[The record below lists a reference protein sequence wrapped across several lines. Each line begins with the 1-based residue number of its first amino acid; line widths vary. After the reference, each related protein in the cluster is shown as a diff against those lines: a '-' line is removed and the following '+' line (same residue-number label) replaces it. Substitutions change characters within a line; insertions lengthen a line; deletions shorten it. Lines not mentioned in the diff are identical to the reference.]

1 MTQQLS
7 NILAN
12 IMQSASKAS
21 VQDATRSAS
30 PNEVQNRTTS
40 TAPSAVLIPAQ
51 SKTLTQAAALDNA
64 AKVVIAKLPE
74 NILAINSPQL
84 SANIRLP
91 NGLSFHSSQQI
102 QLLSLGSV
110 QTSSAQANSAQT
122 RSIQA
127 ALTSTGIVSQEIN
140 IPFDK
145 QGQLFKA
152 IAEALKNVDGTAV
165 SLKAQVFAVTN
176 KEISL
181 NVNGEKSLK
190 FPTTQLDTKLLSS
203 FQSLVGKNVTLA
215 MSRTQSGNISLSVS
229 SNQPGLSGQN
239 GKGISLG
246 NVDIKMQ
253 SQFIESALKQGAVA
267 ISQNDRT
274 PSALRSF
281 MPTPLDAGNNTL
293 KTVSLLSLSAK
304 NSSNATLTVHTARN
318 NVVTTFTMPESA
330 LSTPPLAKEQIR
342 NIEIKKLPVS
352 QLIGSESFKAN
363 NSGSTAASQD
373 ASFQYTSPSKIQLDN
388 LKASPEVL
396 KGSEVQKAIQALSRV
411 LLNQTGNTTTALAS
425 LISIVEGNPNSLS
438 NTQVE
443 ASIAEKQSPSAAIS
457 RLIQHIKGL
466 DVGTAPA
473 ALSKLH
479 QAEQKQNLL
488 QTSTNYPSSEAEKP
502 ISVNKEVDGG
512 KASLGSIAQL
522 LKSEAKNA
530 SVSLINNLLQQ
541 LSNTN
546 SKQQTTGAEHLNGLK
561 EEANTQ
567 VGTGT
572 KAIDDSGKS
581 KAPNEVSTPESTLPQ
596 RIQNLLS
603 SPALLATPSA
613 LASPVAVS
621 SFVQGLIAL
630 VQLALAGRALQR
642 QPSLKAQL
650 DAPDSIVSK
659 TLASVGGNSQPSKVS
674 QDLHQLDS
682 RQQILSQLKTLLA
695 NHQQSKLTQADARI
709 QGQDSFYYVLPSL
722 TQHNTPPELLIQREP
737 KKQQEQ
743 QESKGQQSLWNVTM
757 KLDIGTVGQVL
768 AKSKIDKE
776 TITLDLYASN
786 EVILARVADTL
797 PYLTKRLEELGLQ
810 VEKSSF
816 QRGHIPDTLNSRPHQ
831 IFETRV

>member
-12 IMQSASKAS
+12 IMQSASKTS

-30 PNEVQNRTTS
+30 PNEVQNRTHS
-40 TAPSAVLIPAQ
+40 TAPSAVLNPAQ
-51 SKTLTQAAALDNA
+51 SKALTQAAALDNA

-91 NGLSFHSSQQI
+91 KGLSFQSSQQI

-110 QTSSAQANSAQT
+110 QTSSAQANSAQA

-152 IAEALKNVDGTAV
+152 IAEALTKVDSTAV
-165 SLKAQVFAVTN
+165 SLKAQILAVTN

-181 NVNGEKSLK
+181 NVNGEKPLK
-190 FPTTQLDTKLLSS
+190 FPTTQLDAQLLSS

-215 MSRTQSGNISLSVS
+215 ISRTQSGNISLSVS

-253 SQFIESALKQGAVA
+253 SQFIESALKQGTVA

-274 PSALRSF
+274 PSALKAF
-281 MPTPLDAGNNTL
+281 MPTPLGAENNAL

-304 NSSNATLTVHTARN
+304 NTSNATLTVHTARN

-330 LSTPPLAKEQIR
+330 LSAPPLAKEQIR

-363 NSGSTAASQD
+363 SSGSTVASQD
-373 ASFQYTSPSKIQLDN
+373 ASFQNTSPSKIQVDN

-396 KGSEVQKAIQALSRV
+396 KGSEVHKAIQALSRV
-411 LLNQTGNTTTALAS
+411 LLNQTGNTSTALAS
-425 LISIVEGNPNSLS
+425 LISIVEGNPNSSS

-443 ASIAEKQSPSAAIS
+443 APIADKQSPSAAIS
-457 RLIQHIKGL
+457 RLIQQIKGL

-473 ALSKLH
+473 ALPKLH
-479 QAEQKQNLL
+479 QAEQNLL
-488 QTSTNYPSSEAEKP
+488 QTSTNSPSSEAEKP
-502 ISVNKEVDGG
+502 ISVNKEIDGG

-530 SVSLINNLLQQ
+530 SASLINNLLQQ

-546 SKQQTTGAEHLNGLK
+546 SKQQTTGAERLNGLK

-567 VGTGT
+567 IAKGI

-581 KAPNEVSTPESTLPQ
+581 KAANEVSTPESTLPQ

-613 LASPVAVS
+613 LASPIAVS
-621 SFVQGLIAL
+621 SFVQGLVAL

-659 TLASVGGNSQPSKVS
+659 TLASLGGNSQASKVS

-737 KKQQEQ
+737 KKQHEQ
-743 QESKGQQSLWNVTM
+743 QESKGRQSLWNVTM
-757 KLDIGTVGQVL
+757 KLDIGNVGQVL

-776 TITLDLYASN
+776 TITLDIYASN

-816 QRGHIPDTLNSRPHQ
+816 QRGHIPETLNSRPHQ

>member
-40 TAPSAVLIPAQ
+40 TAPSAVLNPAQ
-51 SKTLTQAAALDNA
+51 SKALTQAAALDNA

-84 SANIRLP
+84 NANIRLP

-181 NVNGEKSLK
+181 NVNGEKPLK
-190 FPTTQLDTKLLSS
+190 FPTTQLDAKLLSS

-274 PSALRSF
+274 PSALKAF

-396 KGSEVQKAIQALSRV
+396 KGSEVHKAIQALSRV

-438 NTQVE
+438 KTQVE
-443 ASIAEKQSPSAAIS
+443 ASIADKQSPSAAIS

-522 LKSEAKNA
+522 LKSEARNA
-530 SVSLINNLLQQ
+530 SVNLINNLLQQ

-546 SKQQTTGAEHLNGLK
+546 SKQQTTGAERLNGLK

-621 SFVQGLIAL
+621 SFVQGLVAL

-737 KKQQEQ
+737 KKQHEQ

>member
-1 MTQQLS
+1 
-7 NILAN
+7 
-12 IMQSASKAS
+12 
-21 VQDATRSAS
+21 
-30 PNEVQNRTTS
+30 
-40 TAPSAVLIPAQ
+40 VLNPAQ

-64 AKVVIAKLPE
+64 AKVMIAKLPE

-91 NGLSFHSSQQI
+91 NGLSFQSSQQI

-152 IAEALKNVDGTAV
+152 IAETLKNVDGTAV

-181 NVNGEKSLK
+181 NVNGEKPLK

-215 MSRTQSGNISLSVS
+215 MSRTQSGNISLSLS

-274 PSALRSF
+274 PSALKAF
-281 MPTPLDAGNNTL
+281 MPTPLDAGNNAL

-396 KGSEVQKAIQALSRV
+396 KASPEVLKSSEVHKAIQALSRV

-443 ASIAEKQSPSAAIS
+443 ASIADKQSPSAAIS

-466 DVGTAPA
+466 DVGTAPT

-546 SKQQTTGAEHLNGLK
+546 SKQQTTGAERLNGLK

-581 KAPNEVSTPESTLPQ
+581 KAPNVVSTPESTLPQ

-603 SPALLATPSA
+603 SPALLATPST

-621 SFVQGLIAL
+621 SFVQGLVAL

-737 KKQQEQ
+737 KKQHEQ

>member
-40 TAPSAVLIPAQ
+40 TAPSAVLNPAQ
-51 SKTLTQAAALDNA
+51 SKALTQAAALDNA

-181 NVNGEKSLK
+181 NVNGEKPLK
-190 FPTTQLDTKLLSS
+190 FPTTQLDAKLLSS

-215 MSRTQSGNISLSVS
+215 MSRTQSGNISLSLP
-229 SNQPGLSGQN
+229 SNQLGLSGQN

-396 KGSEVQKAIQALSRV
+396 KGSEVHKAIQALSRV

-425 LISIVEGNPNSLS
+425 LFSIVEGNPNSLS

-443 ASIAEKQSPSAAIS
+443 ASIADKQSPSAAIS

-488 QTSTNYPSSEAEKP
+488 QTSTNSPSSEAEKP

-546 SKQQTTGAEHLNGLK
+546 SQQQTTGAERLNGLK

-621 SFVQGLIAL
+621 SFVQGLVAL

-737 KKQQEQ
+737 KKQYEQ

>member
-40 TAPSAVLIPAQ
+40 TAPSAVLNPAQ
-51 SKTLTQAAALDNA
+51 SKALTQAAALDNA

-110 QTSSAQANSAQT
+110 QTNSAQANSAQT
-122 RSIQA
+122 RTIQA

-165 SLKAQVFAVTN
+165 SLRAQVFAVTN

-181 NVNGEKSLK
+181 NVNGEKPLK

-215 MSRTQSGNISLSVS
+215 MSRTQSGNISLGVS

-253 SQFIESALKQGAVA
+253 SQFIENALKQGAVA

-274 PSALRSF
+274 PSALRTF
-281 MPTPLDAGNNTL
+281 MPTPLDAGNNAL

-352 QLIGSESFKAN
+352 QLIGSESFKPN

-396 KGSEVQKAIQALSRV
+396 KGSEVHKAIQALSRV

-443 ASIAEKQSPSAAIS
+443 ASIADKQSPSAAIS

-466 DVGTAPA
+466 DVGTAPT

-488 QTSTNYPSSEAEKP
+488 QASTNSPSSEAEKP

-522 LKSEAKNA
+522 LKSEARNA

-546 SKQQTTGAEHLNGLK
+546 SKQQTTGAERLNGLK

-621 SFVQGLIAL
+621 SFVQGLVAL

-737 KKQQEQ
+737 KKQHEQ

-768 AKSKIDKE
+768 AKSKINKE

>member
-12 IMQSASKAS
+12 IMQSASKTS

-30 PNEVQNRTTS
+30 PNEVQNRTHS
-40 TAPSAVLIPAQ
+40 TAPSAVLNPAQ
-51 SKTLTQAAALDNA
+51 SKALTQAAALDNA

-91 NGLSFHSSQQI
+91 KGLSFQSSQQI

-152 IAEALKNVDGTAV
+152 IAEALTKVDSTAV
-165 SLKAQVFAVTN
+165 SLKAQILAVTN

-181 NVNGEKSLK
+181 NVNGEKPLK
-190 FPTTQLDTKLLSS
+190 FPTTQLDAQLLSS

-215 MSRTQSGNISLSVS
+215 ISRTQSGNISLSVS

-253 SQFIESALKQGAVA
+253 SQFIESALKQGTVA
-267 ISQNDRT
+267 LSQNDRT
-274 PSALRSF
+274 PSALKAF
-281 MPTPLDAGNNTL
+281 MPTPLGAENNAL

-304 NSSNATLTVHTARN
+304 NTSNATLTVHTARN

-330 LSTPPLAKEQIR
+330 LSAPPLAKEQIR

-363 NSGSTAASQD
+363 SSGSTVASQD
-373 ASFQYTSPSKIQLDN
+373 ASFQYTSPSKMQEDN

-396 KGSEVQKAIQALSRV
+396 KGSEVHKAIQALSRV
-411 LLNQTGNTTTALAS
+411 LLNQTGNTSTALAS
-425 LISIVEGNPNSLS
+425 LISIVEGNPNSSS

-443 ASIAEKQSPSAAIS
+443 APIADKQSPSAAIS
-457 RLIQHIKGL
+457 RLIQQIKGL
-466 DVGTAPA
+466 DIGTAPA
-473 ALSKLH
+473 ALPKLH

-488 QTSTNYPSSEAEKP
+488 QTSTDSPSSEAEKP
-502 ISVNKEVDGG
+502 ISVNKETDGG
-512 KASLGSIAQL
+512 KAALGSIAQL

-530 SVSLINNLLQQ
+530 SASLINNLLQQ

-546 SKQQTTGAEHLNGLK
+546 SKQQTTGAERLNGLK

-567 VGTGT
+567 IAKGI

-581 KAPNEVSTPESTLPQ
+581 KSANEVSTPESTLPQ

-613 LASPVAVS
+613 LASPIAVS
-621 SFVQGLIAL
+621 SFVQGLVAL

-659 TLASVGGNSQPSKVS
+659 TLASLGGNSQASKVS
-674 QDLHQLDS
+674 QDLLQLDS

-737 KKQQEQ
+737 KKQHEQ
-743 QESKGQQSLWNVTM
+743 QESKGRQSLWNVTM
-757 KLDIGTVGQVL
+757 KLDIGNVGQVL

-816 QRGHIPDTLNSRPHQ
+816 QRGHIPETLNSRPHQ